1 MLPRSADGAET
12 RAALGAAADGLG
24 CFRTKVA
31 FGAFL
36 AAGGFGA
43 AGFTGAGATAFA
55 ASFFGAFAAFFGA
68 FFTVV
73 FAAFFAVAFL
83 TVFLV
88 VFFTFLTTRLLVFAA
103 RFFAVV
109 FLVARA
115 GEAFFVLAF
124 FLDDFFLAATTDSF
138 ADQNKIV
145 GIEVRRNVYRVAS
158 ASIENTEKT
167 SGLRSRL

>member
-1 MLPRSADGAET
+1 MPRSADRT
-12 RAALGAAADGLG
+12 VLGAGATTGLG

-36 AAGGFGA
+36 AARGFGA
-43 AGFTGAGATAFA
+43 AGFTGGGVTASTA
-55 ASFFGAFAAFFGA
+55 CFFGGAEAAFFGA
-68 FFTVV
+68 FLTAFLAVFFAADFLTAFFVV
-73 FAAFFAVAFL
+73 FFAFL
-83 TVFLV
+83 TI
-88 VFFTFLTTRLLVFAA
+88 RLLVLAA

-124 FLDDFFLAATTDSF
+124 FLDDFVLAATTDSF

-145 GIEVRRNVYRVAS
+145 GIEVRRSVYRVAS
-158 ASIENTEKT
+158 ASMENTEKT